1 MLIFSPIKQFINSI
15 KKLCLEI
22 FIPNRKI
29 RRILK
34 GEMAKNYLKKYIKS
48 LDCKIECEHCLKNEI
63 ENYTIWQF
71 WDSGAENAPDIVK
84 RCIESI
90 DKFEPDKRHI
100 VLDLKNISEYVELPE
115 RYYTLL
121 SQGKMKMAHFSDIL
135 RTYLLLK
142 YGGCWIDS
150 TVLLTGKIPY
160 YITNSDFFVFQNELN
175 DDLDGLNLAS
185 YFIHSKP
192 NNQFL
197 KETKE
202 LLLAYWS
209 DNSYLMNYFLYLHAL
224 TTITQRNETNK
235 QLWQNVPFVSF
246 IPVQH
251 FQNEILNPYN
261 EQKWEIFKSKS
272 SIHKL
277 SFKPKTLGL
286 NKVQNIDGTYYDKLL
301 KGELG

>member
-48 LDCKIECEHCLKNEI
+48 LDCKTEREYCTNNGI

-150 TVLLTGKIPY
+150 TVLLTGKIPD
-160 YITNSDFFVFQNELN
+160 YIINSDFFVFQNELN

-192 NNQFL
+192 DNKFL
-197 KETKE
+197 KEIKE

-224 TTITQRNETNK
+224 TAITQRDETNK

-246 IPVQH
+246 VPVQH
-251 FQNEILNPYN
+251 FQNELLNPYN
-261 EQKWEIFKSKS
+261 EQKWEIFKRES

-286 NKVQNIDGTYYDKLL
+286 NKVKNIDGTYYDRLL
-301 KGELG
+301 KGELV

>member
-1 MLIFSPIKQFINSI
+1 MLIFSPIKQFIHSI

-48 LDCKIECEHCLKNEI
+48 LDCKTEHKYCKNNEI

-71 WDSGAENAPDIVK
+71 WDSGAENAPEIVK

-115 RYYTLL
+115 IYYTLL

-150 TVLLTGKIPY
+150 TVLLTGKIPD
-160 YITNSDFFVFQNELN
+160 YITSSDFFVFKNELN

-192 NNQFL
+192 DNKFL
-197 KETKE
+197 KEIKE
-202 LLLAYWS
+202 LLFAYWS
-209 DNSYLMNYFLYLHAL
+209 DNRYLMNYFLYLHAL
-224 TTITQRNETNK
+224 TAITQRNETNK

-246 IPVQH
+246 VPVQH
-251 FQNEILNPYN
+251 FQNELLNPYN
-261 EQKWEIFKSKS
+261 EQKWEIFKRES

-277 SFKPKTLGL
+277 SFKTKTLGL
-286 NKVQNIDGTYYDKLL
+286 NKVKNIDGTYYDKLL
-301 KGELG
+301 KGELR